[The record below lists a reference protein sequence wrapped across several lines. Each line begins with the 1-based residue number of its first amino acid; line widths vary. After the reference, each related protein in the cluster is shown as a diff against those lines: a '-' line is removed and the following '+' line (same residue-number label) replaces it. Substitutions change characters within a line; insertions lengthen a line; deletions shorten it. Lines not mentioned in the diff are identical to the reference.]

1 MRIDRLTLT
10 GFRNIGEMELS
21 PCPGV
26 NVIYGDNAQGKTNLM
41 EAIYLFTGAKSF
53 RGAKDR
59 EMVGLGEVKTLL
71 QLEFFGEGRTQT
83 CLLYTSRCV

>member
-41 EAIYLFTGAKSF
+41 EIGRASC
-53 RGAKDR
+53 R
-59 EMVGLGEVKTLL
+59 ERV
-71 QLEFFGEGRTQT
+71 
-83 CLLYTSRCV
+83 

>member
-1 MRIDRLTLT
+1 MRIDRLSLT

-21 PCPGV
+21 PGPGV

-53 RGAKDR
+53 RGQR
-59 EMVGLGEVKTLL
+59 I
-71 QLEFFGEGRTQT
+71 GR
-83 CLLYTSRCV
+83 